1 MSRTAPSPLPPST
14 PSRRGEQILE
24 TFEDLVLSRGF
35 ARLNV
40 STIAQQLSCSKR
52 TLYELAPSRDDLIL
66 RVIER
71 FFARIRSDAT
81 LAVLGQDDPRQRIY
95 RYLQVGAHAA
105 ERLSAA
111 AVADIHA
118 WAPARA
124 IWQKHVRLRVD
135 GLTEIIEA
143 GIRARVFRSVPPA
156 FVAEVVF
163 AAINRLREP
172 EFYRSTDLA
181 IAEAFDELYAMLI
194 AALTTAAD
202 SAPALGGGARAKR

>member
-1 MSRTAPSPLPPST
+1 MTETARPAFAPPHPT
-14 PSRRGEQILE
+14 RRGEQILDA
-24 TFEDLVLSRGF
+24 FEQLVLSQGF

-40 STIAQQLSCSKR
+40 SDIARQLSCSKR
-52 TLYELAPSRDDLIL
+52 TLYELAASRDELIL

-71 FFARIRSDAT
+71 FFARIRSDAA
-81 LAVLGQDDPRQRIY
+81 LALIGQSAPEQRIY
-95 RYLQVGAHAA
+95 RYLQAGVNAA

-111 AVADIHA
+111 AVTDIHA

-124 IWQKHVRLRVD
+124 IWQEHVRLRVD

-143 GIRARVFRSVPPA
+143 GIRAAVFREVPPA

-172 EFYRSTDLA
+172 DFYRSTDLA
-181 IAEAFDELYAMLI
+181 IADAFDELYAMLV
-194 AALTTAAD
+194 AALTTR
-202 SAPALGGGARAKR
+202 SNAPSRSETRARRRH